1 MEDIHQIRTVHRF
14 VTGYCENPRISV
26 RGLHRN
32 YSHYKN
38 RRSTTNLL
46 REAIEEDIIIGPRI
60 WCNSGIDVEIHKG
73 LKDPFLFLEE
83 NSKRPEITYIAAL
96 IGDLSAFCLKKG
108 ASVLQYAE
116 TILPSYPA
124 QKTLDQITLTEKGAL
139 PSDGYPHGWDQ
150 LDWDVYEA
158 MRSPLVSYRDVGSK
172 LGVSWDMVRSH
183 FEKVVKSCKTW
194 ILFLP
199 KGYDNYQQAYIS
211 FKTKYEVNLRE
222 ELQTLDRTSIMYKF
236 NDTIL
241 LHLFLD
247 EALRK
252 LHQYYRLFYELKREG
267 IIHDLYVST
276 PIEWHMPHW

>member
-1 MEDIHQIRTVHRF
+1 M
-14 VTGYCENPRISV
+14 NPRISI
-26 RGLHRN
+26 RELHRK

-46 REAIEEDIIIGPRI
+46 KSATDQNIIIGPRI
-60 WCNSGIDVEIHKG
+60 WCNSGIDVEIHKR
-73 LKDPFLFLEE
+73 LEDPFEFLEM
-83 NSKRPEITYIAAL
+83 NSKRPEITYIAVL
-96 IGDLSAFCLKKG
+96 NGDFSAFCLKKG

-124 QKTLDQITLTEKGAL
+124 QKTLDQIELTEKGEL
-139 PSDGYPHGWDQ
+139 PSDPYPHGWDH

-158 MRSPLVSYRDVGSK
+158 MKNPLTSFATAGSR
-172 LGVSWDMVRSH
+172 LNVSWYIVRDH
-183 FEKVVKSCKTW
+183 FEKIIKDCKIW

-199 KGYDNYQQAYIS
+199 KGYDNYQQAHIL
-211 FKTKYEVNLRE
+211 FKTEYEANFRE
-222 ELQTLDRTSIMYKF
+222 ELQKLDRTSIIYKF

-252 LHQYYRLFYELKREG
+252 LHQYYRLFFKLKKEG
-267 IIHDLYVST
+267 IIHGLHVSS
-276 PIEWHMPHW
+276 PLEWYTQYW